1 MVMHYYEVMV
11 ADGRYHSDA
20 PLTYSSEKNL
30 PLMSI
35 VTVPLRQRSVTGFVT
50 AEVTKPTFE
59 TKPIK
64 ALVSE
69 RPLPNHCLGLARW
82 LSDYYASTLAEA
94 LRQFAPSRPT
104 IRRRIEPAEISV
116 PEPERLTSQ
125 PPLTADQASAVK
137 EIEAS
142 ASTTILLH
150 GETGSGKTRV
160 YLELAKKTLDADKS
174 VILLTPEISLTS
186 QLVSVVRAQIKNSV
200 YVLHSRLSEAE
211 RKKVWFQILESDQP
225 AVVIGPRSA
234 LFTPLNNIGL
244 IVLDEAHEPAYK
256 QDQSP
261 YYHAARVASR
271 LGKLVGAK
279 VVLGTATPSI
289 GDYYLAEQRKA
300 IVRMTRP
307 AAGQNKVKTLAV
319 DLKDRSSFSHNNYL
333 SDRTIDVI
341 NTTLSANK
349 QVMIYLNRRGSARM
363 ILCGS
368 CGWRL
373 ECPNCDVSM
382 VYHGDEHLARCH
394 ICGYKQTPPVSCPQC
409 GGLEVIYRSIG
420 TKALT
425 DEVARLFPEAKVQR
439 FDSDNAQGEQLQDV
453 YHEVLDGKI
462 DILVGTQLLAKGLD
476 LPRLG
481 LVGVVNAESSL
492 GLPDFTAE
500 ERAFQLLYQ
509 IIGRVGR
516 GHGDGE
522 VIVQSYDPDN
532 LVIRSA
538 LKRDWLSFY
547 DYAVRERRQFKFPPF
562 SYLLQFTCKRA
573 TLAGAQTAAE
583 RLKAKLS
590 AQKLPVEIIGP
601 SPSFYARRGKA
612 FYYQLVVKS
621 KDRGH
626 LLKLAD
632 LAGAGWQ
639 INIDPSDLL

>member
-1 MVMHYYEVMV
+1 MGMHYYEVMV

-20 PLTYSSEKNL
+20 PLTYLSEKDL
-30 PLMSI
+30 PTMSI
-35 VTVPLRQRSVTGFVT
+35 VTVPLRQRNVTGFVI
-50 AEVTKPTFE
+50 AKVAKPAFE
-59 TKPIK
+59 AKPIK
-64 ALVSE
+64 ALVSQ
-69 RPLPNHCLGLARW
+69 RPLPEYCLILARW
-82 LSDYYASTLAEA
+82 LSDYYASTVAEA

-104 IRRRIEPAEISV
+104 VKRRIEPAEILEA
-116 PEPERLTSQ
+116 EPPRSASQ
-125 PPLTADQASAVK
+125 PPLTTDQIAAVR
-137 EIEAS
+137 EIEKT
-142 ASTTILLH
+142 ASTTVLLH

-160 YLELAKKTLDADKS
+160 YLELAKKSLERGKS

-186 QLVSVVRAQIKNSV
+186 QLVSVARAQIKNNIF
-200 YVLHSRLSEAE
+200 VLHSRLSEAE
-211 RKKVWFQILESDQP
+211 RKKIWFQILESDQP

-234 LFTPLNNIGL
+234 LFTPLSSIGL

-261 YYHAARVASR
+261 YYHAARVASQM
-271 LGKLVGAK
+271 GKLTGAK

-289 GDYYLAEQRKA
+289 GDYYLAEQRAA

-307 AAGQNKVKTLAV
+307 AVQENTVKTLTV
-319 DLKDRSSFSHNNYL
+319 DLKDRSNFLRNNYL
-333 SDRTIDVI
+333 SDLMIDVI

-349 QVMIYLNRRGSARM
+349 QVMIYLNRRGSARI
-363 ILCGS
+363 ILCSS

-394 ICGYKQTPPVSCPQC
+394 ICGYKQAPPVACPQC
-409 GGLEVIYRSIG
+409 GSPEVIYRSIG
-420 TKALT
+420 TKALA
-425 DEVARLFPEAKVQR
+425 EQVAKLFPEAKVQR

-453 YHEVLDGKI
+453 YHEILDGSI

-481 LVGVVNAESSL
+481 LVGVINAESSL

-522 VIVQSYDPDN
+522 VIVQSYDQDN

-538 LKRDWLSFY
+538 LKRDWLGFY

-562 SYLLQFTCKRA
+562 SYLLQLTCKRA
-573 TLAGAQTAAE
+573 TSSGAQAAAD
-583 RLKAKLS
+583 RLKAKML

-601 SPSFYARRGKA
+601 TPSFYARRGKS

-621 KDRGH
+621 KDRSH
-626 LLKLAD
+626 LLNLAQI
-632 LAGAGWQ
+632 AGAGWQ